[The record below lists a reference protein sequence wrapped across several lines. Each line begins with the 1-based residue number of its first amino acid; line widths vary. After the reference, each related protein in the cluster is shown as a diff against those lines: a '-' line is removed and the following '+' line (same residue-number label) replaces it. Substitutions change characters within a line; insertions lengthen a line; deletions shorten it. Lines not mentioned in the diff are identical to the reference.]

1 MYDKDFQYTLFIV
14 FQLLHMAFGKWQKG
28 RLMKLE
34 RNWNAFKYDMIDC
47 CIIGYDGLQIVHG
60 FTPPSPLNSLPHLYN
75 IANGMFMEGRWCLC
89 DKDFQH
95 TFFFVIQLLHVAF
108 EKWQKGY

>member
-34 RNWNAFKYDMIDC
+34 RNQNAFKYDVIDC
-47 CIIGYDGLQIVHG
+47 
-60 FTPPSPLNSLPHLYN
+60 
-75 IANGMFMEGRWCLC
+75 
-89 DKDFQH
+89 K
-95 TFFFVIQLLHVAF
+95 
-108 EKWQKGY
+108 